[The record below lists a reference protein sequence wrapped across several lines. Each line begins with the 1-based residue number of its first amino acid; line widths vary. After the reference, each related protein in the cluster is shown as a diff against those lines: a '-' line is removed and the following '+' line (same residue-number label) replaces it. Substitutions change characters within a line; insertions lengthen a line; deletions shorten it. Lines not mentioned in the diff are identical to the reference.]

1 MPIDTAAV
9 TVREV
14 AATVP
19 ELWDSPVGTAAL
31 AGRLNEHVTALNTI
45 ADRWFELAG
54 QARKHADD
62 YSQTVAA
69 TPKPQDFK
77 DARTRCNRVAAED
90 PSRFATG
97 FGSAAS
103 SNSGRW
109 PRRRGTPG

>member
-1 MPIDTAAV
+1 M
-9 TVREV
+9 REV
-14 AATVP
+14 AALVP

-45 ADRWFELAG
+45 SDRWFELAD

-69 TPKPQDFK
+69 TPKPQEFK
-77 DARTRCNRVAAED
+77 DAEDAFNRAAAAKD
-90 PSRFATG
+90 PIAHVSGR

-103 SNSGRW
+103 SNSARR
-109 PRRRGTPG
+109 PRRRATPA